1 MSYKVS
7 EFTEAEW
14 DVLMYIA
21 SHIAGY
27 QKAPSKGKV
36 LGAGL
41 EQKIVDEFLACEIL
55 REVNG
60 NLQPVP
66 ETLQFPRRGESLTGG
81 EDNARPRLRAD

>member
-1 MSYKVS
+1 
-7 EFTEAEW
+7 
-14 DVLMYIA
+14 MYVA

-41 EQKIVDEFLACEIL
+41 NQSIVDNFLSCEIL

-66 ETLQFPRRGESLTGG
+66 ETLQFPWPAESHTTD
-81 EDNARPRLRAD
+81 ESRTRWVRLD